1 MGKETILGEIGTHA
15 YNLATFV
22 TLEKPLRVSANLRV
36 LTYGRKTYDD
46 GQLVFEYS
54 NGRLGRMWLSF
65 VAAGNEHGLSF
76 KIHGTEG
83 SLEWSQEQPESLYL
97 RSPSNA
103 EQRITPGFPERMSV
117 GGYHACR
124 LREGHPEGYVL
135 AFANLYRDFADKFIS
150 KKIGVENPSGHF
162 PDIYDG
168 VETMKFYDA
177 ASRSNQND
185 GAWISI

>member
-1 MGKETILGEIGTHA
+1 
-15 YNLATFV
+15 
-22 TLEKPLRVSANLRV
+22 
-36 LTYGRKTYDD
+36 
-46 GQLVFEYS
+46 
-54 NGRLGRMWLSF
+54 MWLSF

-117 GGYHACR
+117 GGFHACR

-150 KKIGVENPSGHF
+150 KKIGV
-162 PDIYDG
+162 
-168 VETMKFYDA
+168 
-177 ASRSNQND
+177 
-185 GAWISI
+185 

>member
-1 MGKETILGEIGTHA
+1 
-15 YNLATFV
+15 
-22 TLEKPLRVSANLRV
+22 
-36 LTYGRKTYDD
+36 
-46 GQLVFEYS
+46 
-54 NGRLGRMWLSF
+54 
-65 VAAGNEHGLSF
+65 
-76 KIHGTEG
+76 
-83 SLEWSQEQPESLYL
+83 
-97 RSPSNA
+97 
-103 EQRITPGFPERMSV
+103 MSV

-150 KKIGVENPSGHF
+150 KKIGVENTSGHF